1 MTKNYCAAPW
11 RGLHIQTDGGIS
23 TCCAGGFKLGNINKD
38 TIESA
43 LSSDKIKAVRESIK
57 KGHLHKDYCK
67 ICIDANSAKVTNEQF
82 GHNLIN
88 DDFDLSSAGT
98 DYQFPVTFDARWD
111 NTCNS
116 TCIYC
121 GPMWS
126 SKWASIKSDHQNK
139 PNNHNKSKI
148 HEYFSLNGD
157 RLKSVSMIGGEP
169 LLMKENEVLLETIPD
184 HVDIGVITNFS
195 TDITKSKVF
204 EKLMQ
209 RRKVNWHVSIEN
221 VGERYEYVRQGSKW
235 NQLLDNLKIL
245 GSAVRNPP
253 EHNDHEIQFLS
264 LFHILNAT
272 RLCELKEF
280 TKQATAFF
288 PKKYNGDSQVETVWQ
303 IFHFPEALCI
313 DMYGKEVLQKAIVEI
328 QKYLQ
333 MELNPTEKT
342 FFENKLESYQKIDV
356 ESTPKIKSK
365 FSDFITNNEK
375 TFNKDGHFLKL
386 WPELSFLLDKK

>member
-1 MTKNYCAAPW
+1 
-11 RGLHIQTDGGIS
+11 
-23 TCCAGGFKLGNINKD
+23 
-38 TIESA
+38 
-43 LSSDKIKAVRESIK
+43 
-57 KGHLHKDYCK
+57 
-67 ICIDANSAKVTNEQF
+67 
-82 GHNLIN
+82 
-88 DDFDLSSAGT
+88 
-98 DYQFPVTFDARWD
+98 
-111 NTCNS
+111 
-116 TCIYC
+116 
-121 GPMWS
+121 
-126 SKWASIKSDHQNK
+126 
-139 PNNHNKSKI
+139 
-148 HEYFSLNGD
+148 
-157 RLKSVSMIGGEP
+157 
-169 LLMKENEVLLETIPD
+169 
-184 HVDIGVITNFS
+184 
-195 TDITKSKVF
+195 
-204 EKLMQ
+204 MQ